1 MNIEKL
7 NFPKYNGNETQYEY
21 IFYTYLDVILVD
33 RGYISKIKKTSY
45 ENIDNNIVSMK
56 AIKNGSC
63 DSYILSDNEPDS
75 LFALLE
81 LESTGKVD
89 TGIKQVKEYAKGL
102 HISFKTGKF
111 ITKHETI
118 YLIVYDGQLLWVAEF
133 NLKTAKEKIILSSGS
148 TGIEVYEEEKDKL
161 ISLFPKK
168 NIVNT
173 NEDEK
178 TLIKTIKNILRA
190 NKTLQ
195 GNKAFIL
202 TVLASI
208 YGNTKKN
215 KFNIAIEFLR
225 TQADSNNET
234 KEIFEKWSKIKNK
247 IEYDNSPDI
256 QDKITELYEKVSI
269 KLFMIAQDKKLD
281 LYGYIYEELAEKSS
295 KKEEG
300 EYYTPRTHIR
310 PIVNSIFEKY
320 LRNAW
325 GLLLNKDK
333 AIEILNS
340 KNIIDPFC
348 GSAGFLYEYLK
359 ILKQNYG
366 FTDNEINDIAASSLN
381 GFDKNDITAAYFNL
395 FLIGDGRSKLTQV
408 TTSINWENYW
418 KYELIESKKSKKVQ
432 LLTNKDKIES
442 SIEKNV
448 KTFIPFLN
456 NLGNIDFI
464 KDNFTLPIQYKIVNC
479 TLDILEIFMKDNNLK
494 HNEFFNKLAIP
505 LYKDDKNPVMLLLYN
520 TLVEISSNE
529 KHIGFKSFL
538 NNMGNIDFLMTNV
551 PYGDIDDARIKGD
564 YSQKLES
571 QALKECIDLL
581 KPSTSIV
588 NNTTGRITSNEDGG
602 IATIVIPNGLLERDE
617 YELKEYLL
625 KRCDV
630 LSIVKLPF
638 YTFSPY
644 ALIQTYFITFRKKAV
659 FEFEN
664 YIQKHDVFMYI
675 IDNDGKANSD
685 KRFETKLISKN
696 RNDIVSNNQ
705 TTSVYE
711 YIHNELSINLEEYP
725 EGYSSKIE
733 RAWVQGNLDGFDISW
748 NQERITE
755 KWDGTDWAKL
765 DGKKWAYQNLELK
778 DYKKQIEIQN
788 KKISEAIKNLLIE
801 DESFAD
807 LEIEEK
813 KEYISNYSKKEY
825 ISKIKYAKIN
835 ESNNECTLY
844 GVNSKTVN
852 NQGLKE
858 FILKAY
864 SSVFDDSKND
874 ITPYYDDIISMFDGN
889 YNSDVNLIIEVLSTI
904 DDIIIFDNGNDIK
917 LISNQCLKLYDLN
930 INNYL
935 DSLKFMKH
943 TDIKESLL
951 RLLVMQ
957 GKNNFD
963 SGILDTEINNALKE
977 VQGLNYESKYIPLHL
992 MIEGFQERGNRITI
1006 EDIYNNYGEYPVY
1019 SSTITGNIGFFNQ
1032 FNYTLNDDSFI
1043 YAIEGNAGSISIPT
1057 SLSNKVWLLDVAGVI
1072 NLKEEYI
1079 NGYKKEIIAVYLEY
1093 LFRNNRHNNSGQPKF
1108 LIKKNLDL
1116 QVDLSVLEILNR
1128 NINV

>member
-7 NFPKYNGNETQYEY
+7 NFPKYDGNETQYEY
-21 IFYTYLDVILVD
+21 IFYTYLDAILVD
-33 RGYISKIKKTSY
+33 RGYVSKIKKTSY

-56 AIKNGSC
+56 AIRNGSC
-63 DSYILSDNEPDS
+63 DSYILSDNKPDS

-81 LESTGKVD
+81 LETTGKID
-89 TGIKQVKEYAKGL
+89 IGIKQVREYAKGL
-102 HISFKTGKF
+102 HTSFKSKSF
-111 ITKHETI
+111 ITKHENI
-118 YLIVYDGQLLWVAEF
+118 YLIVYDGQLLWIVEF
-133 NLKTAKEKIILSSGS
+133 NLKTAKEKIILSNGL
-148 TGIEVYEEEKDKL
+148 TGTKVYDEEKNKL

-168 NIVNT
+168 NVVNT
-173 NEDEK
+173 NDDEK

-215 KFNIAIEFLR
+215 NFNTAIEFLR

-234 KEIFEKWSKIKNK
+234 KEIFEKWGKIKNK

-269 KLFMIAQDKKLD
+269 KLFVIAQDKKLD

-310 PIVNSIFEKY
+310 PIINSIFEKH
-320 LRNAW
+320 LKNTW
-325 GLLLNKDK
+325 GLINNKDK

-340 KNIIDPFC
+340 KYILDPFC

-366 FTDNEINDIAASSLN
+366 FSDNEINDIAASSLN

-418 KYELIESKKSKKVQ
+418 KYEIIESNKSKKVQ

-442 SIEKNV
+442 SIEKNI

-456 NLGNIDFI
+456 NLGNINFI
-464 KDNFTLPIQYKIVNC
+464 KNNFTLPIQYKTVTC
-479 TLDILEIFMKDNNLK
+479 TLDIIEIFMKDNNLK
-494 HNEFFNKLAIP
+494 HNEFFNKLATS
-505 LYKDDKNPVMLLLYN
+505 LYIDDKNPVTLLLYN
-520 TLVEISSNE
+520 TLIELSSNE
-529 KHIGFKSFL
+529 KHIDFKFFL

-564 YSQKLES
+564 YSAKLES

-581 KPSTSIV
+581 KPSTERV
-588 NNTTGRITSNEDGG
+588 DNTTGKKISSEDGG

-675 IDNDGKANSD
+675 INNDGKANSD

-696 RNDIVSNNQ
+696 RNTIISNGEA
-705 TTSVYE
+705 TSVYE
-711 YIHNELSINLEEYP
+711 YIHDELSINLEEYP
-725 EGYSSKIE
+725 EGYFSKIE
-733 RAWVQGNLDGFDISW
+733 RTWIKGNFDGFDTTW

-765 DGKKWAYQNLELK
+765 DGKKWAYQKLELK
-778 DYKKQIEIQN
+778 EYKKQVEIQN
-788 KKISEAIKNLLIE
+788 KKICSAIKDLSLEN
-801 DESFAD
+801 ESFSD
-807 LEIEEK
+807 LEVDEK
-813 KEYISNYSKKEY
+813 KESIIKYLKKSYLSNIKHAQIDKTKNECFLYGIDSKKINHKGLKTFILQTYNSVFNE
-825 ISKIKYAKIN
+825 SKIDM
-835 ESNNECTLY
+835 
-844 GVNSKTVN
+844 V
-852 NQGLKE
+852 
-858 FILKAY
+858 
-864 SSVFDDSKND
+864 
-874 ITPYYDDIISMFDGN
+874 PYYDDIVTRFKEN
-889 YNSDVNLIIEVLSTI
+889 YNADINSITELLLTI
-904 DDIIIFDNGNDIK
+904 DDIIVFENGNDIK
-917 LISNQCLKLYDLN
+917 LISNQQLELYDLN

-935 DSLKFMKH
+935 DNLKLIKH
-943 TDIKESLL
+943 NDIKDSLL

-957 GKNNFD
+957 GKNSSD
-963 SGILDTEINNALKE
+963 SGILDTEISKALEEINNSK
-977 VQGLNYESKYIPLHL
+977 YESNYIPLHL
-992 MIEGFQERGNRITI
+992 LMEGFQERGNRITI

-1032 FNYTLNDDSFI
+1032 TNYTLSNNSLI

-1057 SLSNKVWLLDVAGVI
+1057 SPNNKIWLLDVAGVI
-1072 NLKEEYI
+1072 NLKDEYI
-1079 NGYKKEIIAVYLEY
+1079 VAYKKEIIAVYLEY

-1116 QVDLSVLEILNR
+1116 QIDLAVLEILNK
-1128 NINV
+1128 NISI